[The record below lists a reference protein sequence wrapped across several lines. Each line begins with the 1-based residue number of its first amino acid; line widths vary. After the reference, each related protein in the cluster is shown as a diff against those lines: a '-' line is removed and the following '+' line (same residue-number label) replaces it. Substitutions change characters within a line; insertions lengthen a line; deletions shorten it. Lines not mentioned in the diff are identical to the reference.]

1 MSPALQQKIREA
13 QKRITHLQL
22 VLPEIKRE
30 LDDIVRSLNSEQI
43 KTS

>member
-1 MSPALQQKIREA
+1 MSPALQQKIRET